1 MIIIITF
8 ILTGG
13 INCENAL
20 HYLDAG
26 ASHVVVTSYVFRD
39 GEVRSFFN
47 FICYLYAKR

>member
-1 MIIIITF
+1 MIIITF

-39 GEVRSFFN
+39 GEVRYLLIL
-47 FICYLYAKR
+47 FIIFMQNGN